1 MAWTNEQLEAITKT
15 GKNIIVSAGAGSG
28 KTAVLTERVIRKI
41 KSGTHINELLIL
53 TFTNAAS
60 REMKERIR
68 NSIIKEPSLK
78 EELNL
83 LDSSFITTFDSFTLS
98 IVKKYNYLL
107 NISSD
112 IAPCEASLVNLK
124 KKEILDN
131 IFDSLYEEN
140 NPKLSKLIRDF
151 WVKDDRS
158 IRDYILKM
166 DKLVETRTDKY
177 EYLSNYMNINF
188 DDNKINEDIKVF
200 ESLLVSMISEIS
212 NLLDEIKHYTDNDY
226 YEKLYE
232 SIASL
237 INSKEYEDILYNVSN
252 LSMPNAPRGSSDELK
267 DLKKKISES
276 IKDIKKICKYNSK
289 EEIKEYILMSKDYV
303 EIIIDI
309 ITKLNK
315 ELDKFKFKNDLYTF
329 NDIAILAINLVK
341 SNDKVRNEL
350 KNSFKEIMV
359 DEYQDTND
367 LQEELVS
374 LISDNNVYMVGDIKQ
389 SIYRFRDANPDIFK
403 DKYDLYRSN
412 ELGYKIDLNKNFRS
426 RSEVLDNINLIFDL
440 LMDKDIGGSD
450 YINDGRM
457 VFGNELYLDKG
468 KVSSDNNMEIINY
481 SNEDTIYSKEE
492 IEAFIIAND
501 IKNKINNNYQVFDK
515 KNESLRDA
523 KYSDFVI
530 LVSKSKDFNLFKRIF
545 EYNNIPLS
553 IKADVTIKEDLS
565 LVLLKNLLLLII
577 NIYNKNYDTS
587 FKHQFISIMRSPL
600 IDETDEN
607 IFKYFVNNNFN
618 ESDLFKKC
626 ESLSKKMTSL
636 STKEF
641 INLLLNEFSFY
652 ENLIEVGDVDESI
665 VKIEYLIKSLDSFDK
680 IGYTVIDFSN
690 YLDEVM
696 NNSEDIK
703 LNINKDNT
711 NSVRIMT
718 IHKSKGLEFPIC
730 YFPLLYYE
738 FNTSDINDRF
748 IFNKKY
754 GFITPIFDEGIDT
767 TIYKDIYKDYYF
779 KEEISEEIR
788 LFYVALTRAR
798 EKMIFLVNDFNDGN
812 IIKETRVISNRIR
825 NSYKSFR
832 SMFTSIR
839 ENISPYIKSI
849 DINALNISRDYNLIK
864 NFNYEEYINLLE
876 VENDIK
882 EISIDN
888 TLLEEETY
896 SKKENK
902 LITKEEKENM
912 KFGTKVHSI
921 LEYLDFNNPDF
932 SNIDDVLQEKITSF
946 LKSDLLKDISKG
958 KIFKEYEFIYEKD
971 NKLNH
976 GIIDLM
982 IEYSD
987 YIDIIDYKLKNIED
1001 ENYIKQLKGYKEYI
1015 KDRTNKK
1022 VNLYLYS
1029 IIDNR
1034 FTNIE

>member
-1 MAWTNEQLEAITKT
+1 MAWTNEQLEVITKT

-151 WVKDDRS
+151 CVKDDKS

-166 DKLVETRTDKY
+166 DKLVETKTDKY

-226 YEKLYE
+226 YEKLHE
-232 SIASL
+232 SLASL

-374 LISDNNVYMVGDIKQ
+374 LISDNNIYMVGDIKQ

-481 SNEDTIYSKEE
+481 STEDTIYSKEE

-501 IKNKINNNYQVFDK
+501 IKNKINNKYQVFDK

-587 FKHQFISIMRSPL
+587 FKHEFISIMRSPL
-600 IDETDEN
+600 IDETDDN

-626 ESLSKKMTSL
+626 ESLSKKITSL

-641 INLLLNEFSFY
+641 INLLLKEFSFY

-946 LKSDLLKDISKG
+946 LKSDLLKDISNG

-1015 KDRTNKK
+1015 KARTNKK

>member
-151 WVKDDRS
+151 CVKDDKS

-166 DKLVETRTDKY
+166 DKLVETKTDKY

-226 YEKLYE
+226 YEKLHE
-232 SIASL
+232 SLASL

-374 LISDNNVYMVGDIKQ
+374 LISDNNIYMVGDIKQ

-481 SNEDTIYSKEE
+481 STEDTIYSKEE

-501 IKNKINNNYQVFDK
+501 IKNKINNKYQVFDK

-587 FKHQFISIMRSPL
+587 FKHEFISIMRSPL
-600 IDETDEN
+600 IDETDDN

-626 ESLSKKMTSL
+626 ESLSKKITSL

-641 INLLLNEFSFY
+641 INLLLKEFSFY

-946 LKSDLLKDISKG
+946 LKSDLLKDISNG

-1015 KDRTNKK
+1015 KARTNKK

>member
-1 MAWTNEQLEAITKT
+1 MAWTNEQLEAIEKT

-68 NSIIKEPSLK
+68 NSIIKDPALK
-78 EELNL
+78 GELDL

-98 IVKKYNYLL
+98 IIKKYNYLL

-112 IAPCEASLVNLK
+112 ISPSEASLVNIK
-124 KKEILDN
+124 RKEILDT

-140 NPKLSKLIRDF
+140 DSKLSKLIKDF
-151 WVKDDRS
+151 CVKDDKY
-158 IRDYILKM
+158 IREYILKM
-166 DKLVETRTDKY
+166 DCLIETKTDKY
-177 EYLSNYMNINF
+177 EYLSNYITVNF
-188 DDNKINEDIKVF
+188 DENKINEDINLF
-200 ESLLVSMISEIS
+200 EQLLINRINEVSI
-212 NLLDEIKHYTDNDY
+212 LLDEIKDYSEADY
-226 YEKLYE
+226 YEKL
-232 SIASL
+232 SKSL
-237 INSKEYEDILYNVSN
+237 NGLIKSKSYKDILYYSSN
-252 LSMPNAPRGSSDELK
+252 LDMPYAPRGSSEELK
-267 DLKKKISES
+267 ELKKKIGDS
-276 IKDIKKICKYNSK
+276 IKDLKKICKYNSI
-289 EEIKEYILMSKDYV
+289 EEIKKYILMTKDYV

-309 ITKLNK
+309 ITRLNK
-315 ELDKFKFKNDLYTF
+315 ELDDFKFKNDLYTF

-341 SNDKVRNEL
+341 NNDKVRKDL
-350 KNSFKEIMV
+350 TKSFKEIMV

-374 LISDNNVYMVGDIKQ
+374 LISNNNVYMVGDIKQ

-403 DKYDLYRSN
+403 DKYDLYRDN

-426 RSEVLDNINLIFDL
+426 RNEVLDNINLIFDL
-440 LMDKDIGGSD
+440 LMDKNIGGSD

-457 VFGNELYLDKG
+457 IFGNKLYLDKG
-468 KVSSDNNMEIINY
+468 KVSCDNNMEIINY
-481 SNEDTIYSKEE
+481 NTEDTIYSKEE

-501 IKNKINNNYQVFDK
+501 IKNKINNKYQVFDK

-530 LVSKSKDFNLFKRIF
+530 LVSKSKDFNLFKKIF
-545 EYNNIPLS
+545 EYNNVPLS
-553 IKADVTIKEDLS
+553 IQADVTIKEDLS
-565 LVLLKNLLLLII
+565 LVLLKNLLLLVI
-577 NIYNKNYDTS
+577 NIYNKTFDTS
-587 FKHQFISIMRSPL
+587 FKHEFISIMRSPL

-607 IFKYFVNNNFN
+607 IFKYFVNNNYE

-626 ESLSKKMTSL
+626 ETLSKRMTSL

-641 INLLLNEFSFY
+641 IMVLLDEFNFF
-652 ENLIEVGDVDESI
+652 ENLIKVGDVDESI
-665 VKIEYLIKSLDSFDK
+665 VKIEYLIKTLDSFDK

-690 YLDEVM
+690 YLDEIM
-696 NNSEDIK
+696 KNSEDIK
-703 LNINKDNT
+703 LNINKDNI
-711 NSVRIMT
+711 NAVRIMT

-730 YFPLLYYE
+730 YFPGLYYE
-738 FNTSDINDRF
+738 FNIKDLNDKF
-748 IFNKKY
+748 IYNKKY

-767 TIYKDIYKDYYF
+767 TIYKDIYKDYYLR
-779 KEEISEEIR
+779 EEISEEIR

-798 EKMIFLVNDFNDGN
+798 EKMIFLINDFENGN
-812 IIKETRVISNRIR
+812 IIEETKVISDRIR
-825 NSYKSFR
+825 NSYRSFKDML
-832 SMFTSIR
+832 SSIR
-839 ENISPYIKSI
+839 ENVSSYIKN
-849 DINALNISRDYNLIK
+849 ININDLNISKDYNLIK
-864 NFNYEEYINLLE
+864 NFNFEEYINFLE
-876 VENDIK
+876 VENNIK
-882 EISIDN
+882 EISVDN
-888 TLLEEETY
+888 KLLEEESY

-912 KFGTKVHSI
+912 RYGTKVHSI

-958 KIFKEYEFIYEKD
+958 KVFKEYEFMYEKD
-971 NKLNH
+971 NSLNH

-982 IEYSD
+982 IEYPD
-987 YIDIIDYKLKNIED
+987 YIDIIDYKLKNISD
-1001 ENYIKQLKGYKEYI
+1001 ESYIKQLNGYKEYI
-1015 KDRTNKK
+1015 VGRTNKK

-1029 IIDNR
+1029 IIDNKYDL
-1034 FTNIE
+1034 IS

>member
-68 NSIIKEPSLK
+68 NNIIKESSLR

-131 IFDSLYEEN
+131 IFDSLYGEN
-140 NPKLSKLIRDF
+140 NPKFSKLIRDF
-151 WVKDDRS
+151 CVKDDRS

-166 DKLVETRTDKY
+166 DKLVETKTDKY

-226 YEKLYE
+226 YEKLHE
-232 SIASL
+232 SLASL

-289 EEIKEYILMSKDYV
+289 KEIKEYILMSKDYV
-303 EIIIDI
+303 EIIIYI

-341 SNDKVRNEL
+341 SNNKVRNEL

-481 SNEDTIYSKEE
+481 STEDTIYSKEE

-553 IKADVTIKEDLS
+553 IKADVTIKEDIS

-600 IDETDEN
+600 INETDEN

-626 ESLSKKMTSL
+626 ESLSKRITSL

-680 IGYTVIDFSN
+680 IGYTVVDFSN

-730 YFPLLYYE
+730 YFPGLYYE

-832 SMFTSIR
+832 SIFTSIR
-839 ENISPYIKSI
+839 KNISPYIKSI

-888 TLLEEETY
+888 ALLEEETY

-902 LITKEEKENM
+902 LITKEQKENM

-946 LKSDLLKDISKG
+946 LKSDLLKDISNG

-1015 KDRTNKK
+1015 ENRTNKK
-1022 VNLYLYS
+1022 CNLYLYS
-1029 IIDNR
+1029 IIDEKYDIIN
-1034 FTNIE
+1034 

>member
-68 NSIIKEPSLK
+68 NNIIKESSLK

-151 WVKDDRS
+151 CVKDDRS

-166 DKLVETRTDKY
+166 DKLVETKTDKY

-188 DDNKINEDIKVF
+188 DDNKINEDITVF

-226 YEKLYE
+226 YEKLHE
-232 SIASL
+232 SLASL

-389 SIYRFRDANPDIFK
+389 SIYRFRNANPDIFK
-403 DKYDLYRSN
+403 DKYDLYRDN

-426 RSEVLDNINLIFDL
+426 RNEVLDNINLIFNL
-440 LMDKDIGGSD
+440 LMDKSIGGSD
-450 YINDGRM
+450 YINDGQM
-457 VFGNELYLDKG
+457 VFGNNDYRD
-468 KVSSDNNMEIINY
+468 VPFDNNMEILNY
-481 SNEDTIYSKEE
+481 STEDSKYEKEE
-492 IEAFIIAND
+492 IEAFVIAND
-501 IKNKINNNYQVFDK
+501 IKNKIENKYQEFNK
-515 KNESLRDA
+515 ETKLLRDA
-523 KYSDFVI
+523 NYNDFVVLI
-530 LVSKSKDFNLFKRIF
+530 SRSKDFNLFKKIF
-545 EYNNIPLS
+545 EYNGIPLS
-553 IKADVTIKEDLS
+553 IEADVTIKEDLS
-565 LVLLKNLLLLII
+565 LVLLKNLLLLTI
-577 NIYNKNYDTS
+577 NIYNKTFDSS

-607 IFKYFVNNNFN
+607 IFKYFVNNNFS
-618 ESDLFKKC
+618 EADLFKKC
-626 ESLSKKMTSL
+626 ESLSKRMTSL

-641 INLLLNEFSFY
+641 IILLLKEFNFY
-652 ENLIEVGDVDESI
+652 ENLIKIGDVDESI
-665 VKIEYLIKSLDSFDK
+665 VKIEYLIKTLDSFDK
-680 IGYTVIDFSN
+680 LGYTVVDFSN

-696 NNSEDIK
+696 SDSDDIK

-718 IHKSKGLEFPIC
+718 IHKSKGLEFPVC
-730 YFPLLYYE
+730 YFPGLYAK
-738 FNTSDINDRF
+738 FNMKDKDDRF

-754 GFITPIFDEGIDT
+754 GFITPIFNEGIDT
-767 TIYKDIYKDYYF
+767 TINKDIYQEYYLG
-779 KEEISEEIR
+779 EEISEEIR

-798 EKMIFLVNDFNDGN
+798 EKMIFLINDFNEGN
-812 IIKETRVISNRIR
+812 IIKETRVISSRIR
-825 NSYKSFR
+825 NGYRTFR
-832 SMFTSIR
+832 DMFTSIR
-839 ENISPYIKSI
+839 ENIVPYIK
-849 DINALNISRDYNLIK
+849 DININDLNISRDYNQVKSI
-864 NFNYEEYINLLE
+864 NYDEYINLMD

-902 LITKEEKENM
+902 LITKEEIDNM
-912 KFGTKVHSI
+912 EFGTKVHSI

-932 SNIDDVLQEKITSF
+932 SNIDNNLKNKIISF
-946 LKSDLLKDISKG
+946 LNIDIMKNISNG
-958 KIFKEYEFIYEKD
+958 KIYKEYEFMYEKD
-971 NKLNH
+971 NSLNH

-982 IEYSD
+982 IEYSN
-987 YIDIIDYKLKNIED
+987 YIDYKLKNISD

-1015 KDRTNKK
+1015 ENRTNKK
-1022 VNLYLYS
+1022 CNLYLYS
-1029 IIDNR
+1029 IIDEKYDIIN
-1034 FTNIE
+1034 